1 MVKTETKTKLSLK
14 DCFEKQ
20 ILIKKEAGKNRTAGN
35 YASALNKFIS
45 YAGLSKVQKM
55 SLEDLTPEAVQQ
67 YLLWLLQ
74 DEDDGNAFLA
84 PGSQDFYFRNLKAM
98 YNKSIRDQRY
108 TPPLGNP
115 FKNLHIQVPPTR
127 KRALSNKELLKLSQ
141 LDYSHEPDKF
151 AALHLALFLFYARG
165 MCFIDAFNLKMDNL
179 NGNYIHYTRSKT
191 GVALQVKITP
201 EMMNIIRIYYRKDSN
216 WLFPFLHDKVRGKG
230 PITAQSSL
238 HRVNE
243 CLKEIGDKM
252 GYLQPLTTY
261 VLRHSWA
268 SMMLEAGI
276 EVSVISQAMGHTSL
290 RTTEIYLNQL
300 SISKMDRATDKMLD
314 NMLRKYDNK
323 KKARS
328 SLNKKKSHSP
338 IEMLG
343 MRCKFMFMSIAKMF
357 AII

>member
-55 SLEDLTPEAVQQ
+55 SLEDL
-67 YLLWLLQ
+67 
-74 DEDDGNAFLA
+74 
-84 PGSQDFYFRNLKAM
+84 
-98 YNKSIRDQRY
+98 
-108 TPPLGNP
+108 
-115 FKNLHIQVPPTR
+115 
-127 KRALSNKELLKLSQ
+127 
-141 LDYSHEPDKF
+141 
-151 AALHLALFLFYARG
+151 
-165 MCFIDAFNLKMDNL
+165 
-179 NGNYIHYTRSKT
+179 
-191 GVALQVKITP
+191 
-201 EMMNIIRIYYRKDSN
+201 
-216 WLFPFLHDKVRGKG
+216 
-230 PITAQSSL
+230 
-238 HRVNE
+238 
-243 CLKEIGDKM
+243 
-252 GYLQPLTTY
+252 
-261 VLRHSWA
+261 
-268 SMMLEAGI
+268 
-276 EVSVISQAMGHTSL
+276 
-290 RTTEIYLNQL
+290 
-300 SISKMDRATDKMLD
+300 MDRATDKMLD